1 MTTELP
7 IFPLS
12 SVLFPHMPL
21 PLRIFEERYLVMLSR
36 ILQDEPSEFGQ
47 VLIERGQESGGGE
60 SRFAIG
66 TIARIV
72 ELEGGEGFVE
82 MSTRG
87 AHRFEVEEWLDDD
100 PYPRGMVRFLD
111 EFDWEPELSATL
123 ERTEQTVRRVLAAA
137 SEYSDQVWP
146 SSIELSA
153 IPVELAWQLAAIAPL
168 NPIDQVDLLRST
180 TLVRLLETTIEHT
193 LAVEATLGSGWTGE
207 L

>member
-1 MTTELP
+1 MASELP

-21 PLRIFEERYLVMLSR
+21 PLRIFEDRYLIMLSR
-36 ILQDEPSEFGQ
+36 ILQEEPSEFGQ

-66 TIARIV
+66 TIARV
-72 ELEGGEGFVE
+72 TDLQGGEGFVS
-82 MSTRG
+82 MTTRG
-87 AHRFEVEEWLDDD
+87 ARRFEVEEWLDDD
-100 PYPRGMVRFLD
+100 PYPRGMVRYLD
-111 EFDWEPELSATL
+111 DLDWEPELTATL
-123 ERTEQTVRRVLAAA
+123 ERTEQIVRRVLAEAA
-137 SEYSDQVWP
+137 EYSDQVWP
-146 SSIELSA
+146 SSVELSD

-180 TLVRLLETTIEHT
+180 SLRRLLDTTAEHT
-193 LAVEATLGSGWTGE
+193 LAVEAMLGSGWTGE